1 MTSFRATDALLIR
14 LFADVTFFHE
24 LIISSLPVSAYFQI
38 SNISV
43 KITATEQDYPK
54 VPERG
59 GIAYGLFL
67 N

>member
-24 LIISSLPVSAYFQI
+24 PIISSLPVSAYFQI